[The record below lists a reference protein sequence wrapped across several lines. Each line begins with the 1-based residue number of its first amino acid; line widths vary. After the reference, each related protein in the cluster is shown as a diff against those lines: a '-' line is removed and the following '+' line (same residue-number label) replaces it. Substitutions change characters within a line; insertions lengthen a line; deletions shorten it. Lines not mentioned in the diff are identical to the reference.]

1 MSNNSTVKC
10 PKCGNEFE
18 ATESMKMELQ
28 EKLNKEVAEWK
39 QKKEA
44 DFQKQLSDSLGKQ
57 KTDLESSI
65 KRSLSIDYDNKV
77 KLLEETNTSFEEKLK
92 KSQAK
97 ELEFLKKEAELK
109 SKEAEMEILLQ
120 KKLIEERT
128 TLAEQIQKQEQEKIA
143 LILKEKDKKMEDQMK
158 LIEEM
163 KKKSEQGSMQL
174 QGEVLELAL
183 EEMLRTA
190 FPLDTIEEVAKG
202 VRGADCILFVKNSSG
217 QPCGKIIF
225 ESKRTKA
232 FTNEW
237 IEKLKTDMRAQ
248 QAELAVIVTEVL
260 PKDMAGFGL
269 KDGVWI
275 CRFSEAKAL
284 SFILR
289 ESLIKIN
296 TALVRQENKGE
307 KMQML
312 YDFLT
317 GTEFRQNMEAVVEG
331 FSSLRRGIV
340 NEKNAMENCGRNVK
354 NNWKRFS

>member
-1 MSNNSTVKC
+1 
-10 PKCGNEFE
+10 
-18 ATESMKMELQ
+18 
-28 EKLNKEVAEWK
+28 
-39 QKKEA
+39 
-44 DFQKQLSDSLGKQ
+44 
-57 KTDLESSI
+57 
-65 KRSLSIDYDNKV
+65 
-77 KLLEETNTSFEEKLK
+77 
-92 KSQAK
+92 
-97 ELEFLKKEAELK
+97 
-109 SKEAEMEILLQ
+109 
-120 KKLIEERT
+120 
-128 TLAEQIQKQEQEKIA
+128 
-143 LILKEKDKKMEDQMK
+143 
-158 LIEEM
+158 
-163 KKKSEQGSMQL
+163 
-174 QGEVLELAL
+174 LELAL

-217 QPCGKIIF
+217 QACGKIIF

-340 NEKNAMENCGRNVK
+340 NEKNAMEK
-354 NNWKRFS
+354 LWKEREKQLEKVLLNTNQFIGSINGIAGNALDDIKLLE